1 MWLSQWIISRRLEL
15 TRESYAAAV
24 GRRLGRGRP
33 EKGAGS
39 DAGGLTGASVCA
51 GLGGV
56 TKGPQIGLHGFGRA
70 WGGELSGDSGGLHSP
85 RRRMYAGCADRGPPD
100 GSE

>member
-1 MWLSQWIISRRLEL
+1 MSQWIISRRLEL
-15 TRESYAAAV
+15 TRESYAAAA

-56 TKGPQIGLHGFGRA
+56 SKGPQIASCGLGWF
-70 WGGELSGDSGGLHSP
+70 WG
-85 RRRMYAGCADRGPPD
+85 
-100 GSE
+100 